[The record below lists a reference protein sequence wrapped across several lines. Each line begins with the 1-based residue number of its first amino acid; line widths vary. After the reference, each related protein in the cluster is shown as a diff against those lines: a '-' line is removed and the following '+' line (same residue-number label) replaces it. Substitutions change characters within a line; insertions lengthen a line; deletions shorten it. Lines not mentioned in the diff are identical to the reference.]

1 MPWNQPGSG
10 KGGDNNPWGGG
21 GGRQG
26 PPDLDQ
32 IVKNAQD
39 RLRAVFG
46 GGGKG
51 GGSGG
56 SSSQGGGPL
65 VLVIIIALVAVW
77 GYKSFYRVQSGWE
90 GIELFF
96 GEYYETAGP
105 GLNFHLWPLQQV
117 FLVNRQRVQT
127 VEVGYRQA
135 PDQTTVSKEAL
146 MLTKD
151 ENIVDLQLA
160 VQFDIKDAKELV
172 FNVSETPEFVVRGAT
187 ESSLRE
193 VVGTSGMDFV
203 LTEGRKDVVA
213 GTKKLLQT
221 ILDRYKTGINVIS
234 VEMQDAQPPREV
246 KPAFDDA
253 IKAREDQ
260 ETLKNKAEAYRNDVL
275 PRAQGQAARVRQQ
288 AEGYKQA
295 VIAEAEGDASR
306 FTQILTEYR
315 KAPEITRQRMYLE
328 SLEEVMSNSTK
339 LMIDQ
344 SGGNNIIYLPLDQ
357 LIKGKKSVSSQAAP
371 QADLGLADEVKQST
385 PPRDSRR
392 NTVRERRS
400 IR

>member
-1 MPWNQPGSG
+1 
-10 KGGDNNPWGGG
+10 
-21 GGRQG
+21 
-26 PPDLDQ
+26 
-32 IVKNAQD
+32 
-39 RLRAVFG
+39 
-46 GGGKG
+46 
-51 GGSGG
+51 
-56 SSSQGGGPL
+56 
-65 VLVIIIALVAVW
+65 
-77 GYKSFYRVQSGWE
+77 
-90 GIELFF
+90 
-96 GEYYETAGP
+96 
-105 GLNFHLWPLQQV
+105 
-117 FLVNRQRVQT
+117 
-127 VEVGYRQA
+127 
-135 PDQTTVSKEAL
+135 

-213 GTKKLLQT
+213 HTKQLLQT